1 MKNSLYHSHYSH
13 FRAGMG
19 QLLCGR
25 NWFVGQDF
33 QPTAP
38 EHCGVPASW
47 IKAPIPPTQTFY
59 SYANAYRVFVTQCG
73 YKAVS
78 TNPLSI

>member
-1 MKNSLYHSHYSH
+1 MNWEGKCIMKNSLYHSHYSH

-33 QPTAP
+33 QPIAP
-38 EHCGVPASW
+38 KHCGVPASW
-47 IKAPIPPTQTFY
+47 HLYHQLKHFIPMQMHLEILLY
-59 SYANAYRVFVTQCG
+59 NVGIR
-73 YKAVS
+73 
-78 TNPLSI
+78 